1 MTVQPSTRSG
11 RASLQSSAEAVVDN
25 VDRVLQGKREVIRMA
40 LCCLMAQGHLLVEDV
55 PGVGKTSLAKA
66 MARSLDC
73 RWGRVQFTPDLLPS
87 DVTGVN
93 VFNRSTE
100 SFQFRPGAVFTNLLV
115 ADEINRAAPRTQSA
129 LLEAMEENQVTLDMT
144 THPLP
149 EPFMVIATQNPLE
162 HLGTYPLPDSQLDRF
177 LMRIG
182 MGYPTRAAELE
193 MLEAHGTVDPMEA
206 LEPVVSWEQT
216 QAMIAAAREVFVADS
231 LRCYM
236 VDIAEAT
243 RSHPALALGASPRA
257 LLALQRSVRAWAAMN
272 GREFAL
278 PEDIQSMAEPV
289 LAHRL
294 MTRDGYGSRT
304 SCSDVVA
311 DVVGRVP
318 LPLSGHL
325 RP

>member
-1 MTVQPSTRSG
+1 MTVQPSARPVQP
-11 RASLQSSAEAVVDN
+11 SLQASVEAVVDN
-25 VDRVLQGKREVIRMA
+25 IERVLQGKREVIQMA

-66 MARSLDC
+66 MALSLDC
-73 RWGRVQFTPDLLPS
+73 RWGRLQFTPDLLPS

-93 VFNRSTE
+93 IFNRATQTFE
-100 SFQFRPGAVFTNLLV
+100 FRAGAVFTNLLV

-129 LLEAMEENQVTLDMT
+129 LLEAMEESQVTVDLT

-149 EPFMVIATQNPLE
+149 APFMVIATQNPLE

-182 MGYPTRAAELE
+182 MGYPTRSAELE
-193 MLEAHGTVDPMEA
+193 MLDAHGTTDPMET
-206 LEPVVSWEQT
+206 LEAVVSWGDT
-216 QAMIAAAREVFVADS
+216 QAMIEGAGKVFIADS
-231 LRCYM
+231 LRSYM

-243 RSHPALALGASPRA
+243 RTHPALALGASPRS

-272 GREFAL
+272 GRGFAL
-278 PEDIQSMAEPV
+278 PEDVQKMAGPV

-294 MTRDGYGSRT
+294 IAAGGYGSGT
-304 SCSDVVA
+304 SCSEVVA
-311 DVVGRVP
+311 DVVSHVPVPFTGRTR
-318 LPLSGHL
+318 S
-325 RP
+325 